1 LGRIDALFE
10 IFEVVSGFDIAPPQQ
25 SPKAK
30 RKIAQQERKQV
41 RQIRQ
46 FLQRVLSD
54 IEEENIRT
62 FLVDMTHP
70 NQFTTAVLLFTDYL
84 RDQTMTEIAH
94 KEYRLL
100 GKAVRKIEKESEES
114 IDLLRGTGL
123 GGIDKDTLQELL
135 WGAFSQMEKM
145 NLPEMKTE
153 IEGPALEVVPIAV
166 FV

>member
-1 LGRIDALFE
+1 
-10 IFEVVSGFDIAPPQQ
+10 
-25 SPKAK
+25 
-30 RKIAQQERKQV
+30 
-41 RQIRQ
+41 
-46 FLQRVLSD
+46 
-54 IEEENIRT
+54 
-62 FLVDMTHP
+62 MTHP